1 MPSKIDVCVKVKQ
14 HTELDNDNDNAIAI
28 LNDEK
33 CDESVIYC

>member
-14 HTELDNDNDNAIAI
+14 HTELDNDNDNAI